1 MATVI
6 SICVHL
12 IIICSIHQNV
22 MRYVIIALNITF
34 EANWGEGEAPHDG
47 AGLLCMLFYGQ
58 VFDTHYEHA

>member
-1 MATVI
+1 
-6 SICVHL
+6 
-12 IIICSIHQNV
+12 